1 MNKKQKERHIDVS
14 DKLLNMAKALSEE
27 AHESGDAILAQTSN
41 LLMLVSGVMTEKED
55 IDKLSDICAMFSA
68 KKILDELEDGDTLD
82 LS

>member
-1 MNKKQKERHIDVS
+1 MKKKQKKRHLDIS
-14 DKLLNMAKALSEE
+14 SKLLNMANALSKE
-27 AHESGDAILAQTSN
+27 ADESDDVTLAQTSN

-68 KKILDELEDGDTLD
+68 KKILDELEDGETLD

>member
-1 MNKKQKERHIDVS
+1 MKKKQKRRHLDIS
-14 DKLLNMAKALSEE
+14 TKLLNMANALSKE
-27 AHESGDAILAQTSN
+27 ADEADDVILAQVSN
-41 LLMLVSGVMTEKED
+41 LIMLVSGVMTEKED

>member
-1 MNKKQKERHIDVS
+1 MNKKQKKRHLDIS

-27 AHESGDAILAQTSN
+27 AAESDDVILARTSN
-41 LLMLVSGVMTEKED
+41 LLMLVSGVMMEKKD
-55 IDKLSDICAMFSA
+55 IDKLSEICSMFSA

>member
-27 AHESGDAILAQTSN
+27 AHESEDVILAQTSN

>member
-1 MNKKQKERHIDVS
+1 MKKKQKRRHLDIS
-14 DKLLNMAKALSEE
+14 TKLLNMANALSKE
-27 AHESGDAILAQTSN
+27 ADESDDVILAQVSN
-41 LLMLVSGVMTEKED
+41 LIMLVSGVMTEKED

>member
-1 MNKKQKERHIDVS
+1 MNKKQKKRHLDIS

-27 AHESGDAILAQTSN
+27 AAESDDVILARTSN
-41 LLMLVSGVMTEKED
+41 LLMLVSGVMMEKKD
-55 IDKLSDICAMFSA
+55 IEKLSEICSMFSA